1 MYKFILDSDALI
13 KLTKAGLLED
23 VCRYYNCII
32 TTEVKNETVD
42 EGKRRLHND
51 ALKIEYLINKKSLK
65 IKDPKKSR
73 KTKESLGKGEMS
85 TASLYFEGKNRII
98 VTDDSAFI
106 KYLEE
111 NDIKFSI
118 PADLILLMKV
128 ANKIDRKTALMYLEK
143 MKDFIKEE
151 VYSDVKKDI
160 MED

>member
-1 MYKFILDSDALI
+1 MYKFVLDSDALI

-23 VCRYYNCII
+23 ICRHYNCII

-42 EGKRRLHND
+42 EGKRRLHKD
-51 ALKIEYLINKKSLK
+51 ALKVEYLVNKKLLK

-73 KTKESLGKGEMS
+73 KTKENLGKGEIS
-85 TASLYFEGKNRII
+85 TARIYFEGKNRVI

-118 PADLILLMKV
+118 PADLIVLMKV
-128 ANKIDRKTALMYLEK
+128 ANKIDKKTALIYLEK
-143 MKDFIKEE
+143 MKNFIKEE
-151 VYSDVKKDI
+151 VYHDVKKDI